1 MQGVRQRLLALQR
14 TAGNAAAADLAQR
27 LRPLAIQRDGP
38 SPQEDPAVRPGVR
51 VRAGDPTP
59 PSYLRRPPGH
69 YLIPRASDVLDRVL
83 AEIAAHAYD
92 NPLHREL
99 TRHYV
104 FGGGAPFALDRQR
117 MTQVI
122 RPGSNHLN
130 ILGSSHWREVERIKQ
145 ALTGPAARAR
155 DATAPVR
162 TSAVVVC
169 DDDLPSLGA
178 FTAFIEGTITAR
190 FGSALTPEQ
199 AAGIELRSQVRGRL
213 PSWPGHSSRPA
224 ETVHPDR
231 IYYEFH
237 GTMRWEDDWNFD
249 PQTPDPHGFPAT
261 RTANAERVTRLAH
274 DYLPGMPFHVSSETV
289 QVTQLPDSPA
299 ASW

>member
-1 MQGVRQRLLALQR
+1 MTV
-14 TAGNAAAADLAQR
+14 
-27 LRPLAIQRDGP
+27 QRDGP
-38 SPQEDPAVRPGVR
+38 AQQEPPTVRPGER
-51 VRAGDPTP
+51 VRSGDPTP
-59 PSYLRRPPGH
+59 PAHLRRPPGYWTGH
-69 YLIPRASDVLDRVL
+69 HISGPADFGTQGLLDVVL
-83 AEIAAHAYD
+83 AEIAAHRYD

-104 FGGGAPFALDRQR
+104 FGGGAPFHLDRRR

-145 ALTGPAARAR
+145 ALTEPAARAR
-155 DATAPVR
+155 AATAPVR

-178 FTAFIEGTITAR
+178 FTAFVEGTITAR
-190 FGSALTPEQ
+190 FGSALTPEE
-199 AAGIELRSQVRGRL
+199 AAGIELRSQLRSRL
-213 PSWPGHSSRPA
+213 PSRSGRPARPA
-224 ETVHPDR
+224 EPVHSDS

-237 GTMRWEDDWNFD
+237 GTMRWEDEWNFD

-261 RTANAERVTRLAH
+261 RTADAERVTRLAH
-274 DYLPGMPFHVSSETV
+274 DHLPGMPFHVSSETV
-289 QVTQLPDSPA
+289 QVTQIYDAPA
-299 ASW
+299 ATW